1 MLANKFSR
9 HRFAV
14 RRIAACALSVTLG
27 ISLCASLALA
37 AEWTILKGT
46 VIGTEGSYQ
55 DGGNDRS
62 KAFDGDHST
71 FFDAPEDTNGNGVWA
86 GIDLGEGK
94 AAQVMKIRYYPRDE
108 FPGRMVGGKF
118 QGSDTP
124 DFKDAVTLHA
134 IDTEPFEWMEVK
146 KVDSDKKFRYLRY
159 LAPDDGWGNV
169 GEIEFL
175 TK

>member
-1 MLANKFSR
+1 MLAKKFSR
-9 HRFAV
+9 RGLFV
-14 RRIAACALSVTLG
+14 CALGATLG
-27 ISLCASLALA
+27 IALGSSRTLA
-37 AEWTILKGT
+37 AEFTVLKGT
-46 VIGTEGSYQ
+46 VIGTPGSYQ

-71 FFDAPEDTNGNGVWA
+71 FFDAPEDTNGNGVWT
-86 GIDLGEGK
+86 GLDLGEGK
-94 AAQVMKIRYYPRDE
+94 ATQIMKIRYYPRDD

-118 QGSDTP
+118 QGADNP
-124 DFKDAVTLHA
+124 EFKDAVTLHTIEA
-134 IDTEPFEWMEVK
+134 EPFEWVEVK
-146 KVDSDKKFRYLRY
+146 KIDSDKKFRYVRY

>member
-1 MLANKFSR
+1 MFKKFSQR
-9 HRFAV
+9 HFG
-14 RRIAACALSVTLG
+14 ACALFIALSVSVT
-27 ISLCASLALA
+27 APMVFA

-46 VIGTEGSYQ
+46 VIGTEGSYAN
-55 DGGNDRS
+55 GGNDRS
-62 KAFDGDHST
+62 KAFDGDHGT
-71 FFDAPEDTNGNGVWA
+71 FFDASEDTNGNGVWV

-118 QGSDTP
+118 EGSDSP
-124 DFKDAVTLHA
+124 DFKEAVTLH
-134 IDTEPFEWMEVK
+134 TVTEEPFEWMEVK
-146 KVDSDKKFRYLRY
+146 KIDSDRKFRYLRY
-159 LAPDDGWGNV
+159 VSPADGWGNV

>member
-1 MLANKFSR
+1 MLAKKFPR
-9 HRFAV
+9 RRFM
-14 RRIAACALSVTLG
+14 ACALGVAFG
-27 ISLCASLALA
+27 ISVGAPLALA

-55 DGGNDRS
+55 GGGNDRS

-71 FFDAPEDTNGNGVWA
+71 FFDAPEDTTGNGVWT

-108 FPGRMVGGKF
+108 FPARMVGGKF

-134 IDTEPFEWMEVK
+134 IDAEPFEWMEVK
-146 KVDSDKKFRYLRY
+146 KIDSDKKFRYLRY